1 MEEETMRWGYYIG
14 SGRNKPLSLEL
25 KISSYCHALITGASN
40 SGKSY
45 ALLYLLGCLLQDD
58 ERIVV
63 YFCDFKNS
71 KDFEF
76 LEGYPHYYKGNACY
90 EGVMDYYESFTNARE
105 QREEERRH
113 ILIFDEYPSCI
124 NYFSTKDKQEK
135 TKKATDIM
143 NVIAEVL
150 MLGRGISYGVW
161 IVTQRADASL
171 FSNGARDNFMI
182 IVGLGRMSKEQKG
195 MIFSGEEIPQKIY
208 RQGEGCILA
217 DGYPL
222 MEIYYPKI
230 KNMIDWKK
238 HIKEILR

>member
-1 MEEETMRWGYYIG
+1 MLWGYYKG
-14 SGRNKPLSLEL
+14 SERSNPLPLDL

-58 ERIVV
+58 SKIVV

-76 LEGYPHYYKGNACY
+76 LNGYEHYYKGNECY
-90 EGVMDYYESFTNARE
+90 DGVMEYYNCFCNARE
-105 QREEERRH
+105 QRDESRRH
-113 ILIFDEYPSCI
+113 ILIFDEYPACI
-124 NYFSTKDKQEK
+124 NYFTTKDKQEK
-135 TKKATDIM
+135 TKKATDIIS
-143 NVIAEVL
+143 VVSEVL

-161 IVTQRADASL
+161 IVTQRADANL
-171 FSNGARDNFMI
+171 FANGARDNFMI

-195 MIFSGEEIPQKIY
+195 MVFTGEEVPQKIY
-208 RQGEGCILA
+208 HQGEGCILA

-222 MEIYYPKI
+222 MEIYYPRI
-230 KNMIDWKK
+230 TNVVDWKK
-238 HIKEILR
+238 HIKEILK